1 MSIRSLL
8 LLVAAIFAY
17 AAPAFAQAPVPP
29 PPAGSFV
36 SDAAGILTQDER
48 ASLEAVAAKSESEDG
63 VRLAVLTLA
72 SSNGE
77 EPKSIAV
84 RTLNSWN
91 VGRRSVLLLVILD
104 PRKLYVQ
111 P

>member
-1 MSIRSLL
+1 MSPRALL
-8 LLVAAIFAY
+8 LLVPALVAA
-17 AAPAFAQAPVPP
+17 AAPVFAQAPVPP
-29 PPAGSFV
+29 RPAGSFV

-48 ASLEAVAAKSESEDG
+48 ASLEAIAARSESEDG
-63 VRLAVLTLA
+63 VRLAVLTLP

-91 VGRRSVLLLVILD
+91 AGRRSVLLLVILD
-104 PRKLYVQ
+104 PRKLYV
-111 P
+111 